1 MIQSHQANIH
11 QLPMQRT
18 CQSSFCRYIVTQLLR
33 PLPSYLPTALKSCR
47 TRHFT
52 LLGGQRKDTAWEG
65 DAGLSA
71 KIARLPA
78 CYEDPWQSRTER
90 LLLAMLEEPQAL
102 WKQFLVVCACLWPLC
117 KDVHS
122 AAIYGLQ
129 ECSCAGQH
137 CSCLTGLGT
146 ELSLTGKEQEPLHV
160 LGQGNTNGTLICSAT

>member
-1 MIQSHQANIH
+1 MIRSHQANIH
-11 QLPMQRT
+11 QLPMQRK

-78 CYEDPWQSRTER
+78 CYEDPRQSRTER
-90 LLLAMLEEPQAL
+90 LLLAVLEEPQAL
-102 WKQFLVVCACLWPLC
+102 WKQFLWPLC

-122 AAIYGLQ
+122 AAIYG
-129 ECSCAGQH
+129 H
-137 CSCLTGLGT
+137 
-146 ELSLTGKEQEPLHV
+146 
-160 LGQGNTNGTLICSAT
+160 SARMQLCRAALLMSDRPGD